1 MTQYALPKQKQH
13 LRRSSRRRKERK
25 MEIELQAYI
34 RSDDG
39 VRMIQIKPGWFVNE
53 QVWRR
58 FGGGSLSHSVTPPV
72 PHPRNEGPPIGY
84 APHVAS
90 AASVAAGSSLM
101 R

>member
-1 MTQYALPKQKQH
+1 
-13 LRRSSRRRKERK
+13 

-39 VRMIQIKPGWFVNE
+39 ARMIQIKPGWFVNE

-58 FGGGSLSHSVTPPV
+58 FGGGNLSHSVT
-72 PHPRNEGPPIGY
+72 HPRDEGPPIGY

-90 AASVAAGSSLM
+90 AASATAGSPLM